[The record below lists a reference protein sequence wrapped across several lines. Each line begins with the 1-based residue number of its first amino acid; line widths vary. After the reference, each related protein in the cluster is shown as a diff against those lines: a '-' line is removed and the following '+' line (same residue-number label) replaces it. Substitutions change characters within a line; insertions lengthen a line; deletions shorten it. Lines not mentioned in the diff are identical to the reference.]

1 MEKAR
6 ALHFIVDMK
15 ESENYLRMEN
25 LKDDYRLATGKGPMI
40 GVFWYHKGTVFGK
53 ATHLADGENTGCNF
67 IDSPDTHTDIWDQD
81 RSIRKGFTELYDM
94 DYFEVPRGR
103 VMWDL
108 KDISARILMDSSLFK
123 KAVQKKILQFFHL
136 EKVPVS
142 WGRDNHYT
150 TNIDELSKLF
160 DY

>member
-1 MEKAR
+1 
-6 ALHFIVDMK
+6 
-15 ESENYLRMEN
+15 
-25 LKDDYRLATGKGPMI
+25 
-40 GVFWYHKGTVFGK
+40 
-53 ATHLADGENTGCNF
+53 
-67 IDSPDTHTDIWDQD
+67 
-81 RSIRKGFTELYDM
+81 M

-108 KDISARILMDSSLFK
+108 KDIYARILMDSSLFE
-123 KAVQKKILQFFHL
+123 KAVQQKILQFFHL